1 MRCDV
6 VAARWRQARVGRRG
20 WAAGRSDGCA
30 GLWLRAAAG
39 GRAPCRPAT
48 YNADEPR
55 GNRACERRRR
65 WWAEEAEGTGRGH
78 AGPAS
83 GIPGHLLPG
92 AWGLDEP
99 LGRPRAPGRP
109 STHRKG
115 NGSGKPKRGDEA
127 TNGKPETGN
136 RPPPCQPKAPI
147 VNELWPILTGVD
159 AGGITGGRRRL
170 SAATP
175 SVSLAP
181 GHCTP
186 AGVPASRWRLESAV
200 VVVGH
205 AQTLVERADGIP
217 SGCILLGGG
226 HRWCRPRGGLNH
238 RLPSWIPPG
247 SAPRSP
253 NALPSRATR
262 RATGDG

>member
-1 MRCDV
+1 M
-6 VAARWRQARVGRRG
+6 
-20 WAAGRSDGCA
+20 
-30 GLWLRAAAG
+30 G
-39 GRAPCRPAT
+39 GGGGGP
-48 YNADEPR
+48 
-55 GNRACERRRR
+55 
-65 WWAEEAEGTGRGH
+65 GRGH

-175 SVSLAP
+175 AVFPGPRSLHAGRGAGVEVAFGVGGCCCRARANAGGARRWHPFRMHSVGGRSPVVSPAGRAQPPATVLDPSGIGSAQSE
-181 GHCTP
+181 CTP
-186 AGVPASRWRLESAV
+186 FAG
-200 VVVGH
+200 
-205 AQTLVERADGIP
+205 
-217 SGCILLGGG
+217 
-226 HRWCRPRGGLNH
+226 N
-238 RLPSWIPPG
+238 
-247 SAPRSP
+247 
-253 NALPSRATR
+253 
-262 RATGDG
+262 ATGDGRRVTADW